1 MKKVL
6 SIALSLLVLFT
17 SVSALAENV
26 ITFDAAI
33 AEQMGLQGE
42 FVAMEDFG
50 LQFYLPGPLSALE
63 VTQEQADQGTYAL
76 FSTADGTS
84 SMSIGYAAATDAQGS
99 EVTDLEELAALYSQA
114 GAVNVE
120 TGEINGLPCISYT
133 FSEPGAM
140 GVAFLTEKGHQLT
153 FNFSPLSDESYQA
166 VAMLVVSSIMPL
178 E

>member
-1 MKKVL
+1 MKKRISVV
-6 SIALSLLVLFT
+6 LSLLLLLA
-17 SVSALAENV
+17 SISALAENV
-26 ITFDAAI
+26 ITFDPAV

-50 LQFYLPGPLSALE
+50 LQFYLPGPLSAFE

-99 EVTDLEELAALYSQA
+99 EVTDLEALAALYSQA
-114 GAVNVE
+114 GAANVE

-133 FSEPGAM
+133 FSEAGVM

-153 FNFSPLSDESYQA
+153 FNFAPFSDESYKA
-166 VAMLVVSSIMPL
+166 AAMLVVSSIMPL